1 MQVSLLNVIR
11 VFTSQGPKAG
21 LMHLGQSSLN
31 AIRGLLPALFRLRK
45 RIGRRNL
52 EGSQKYL
59 RMQNDEYEIAAS
71 RWTPRQKDPLVGF
84 WYEHNDFSDY
94 DTLLFRNFDT
104 EGKVALE
111 YGCGPGRNIERYW
124 ERFSAIDGVD
134 ISKTIVSKGVAYL
147 RSQGIEAKLLVNNGS
162 DIPADDG
169 NYDVV
174 FSVICLQ
181 HISSHAIRMRI
192 FEEIYRVLKPG
203 GLFAFQMGF
212 GPRPDSVSYYSDD
225 FEAKGTNGARDVRI
239 ENAQDL
245 ETDLSSLGF
254 EKTNWVFGDPCQ
266 DLHEKWIWVQAFKP
280 L

>member
-1 MQVSLLNVIR
+1 MFI
-11 VFTSQGPKAG
+11 SQGPKAG
-21 LMHLGQSSLN
+21 LLHLGNSTLN
-31 AIRGLLPALFRLRK
+31 AIRGSLLALVRLK
-45 RIGRRNL
+45 QRIGRRNL

-59 RMQNDEYEIAAS
+59 RMQTDEYENAAS
-71 RWTPRQKDPLVGF
+71 QWTPRRKDPLVG
-84 WYEHNDFSDY
+84 WWDQHNSFPDY

-124 ERFSAIDGVD
+124 NRFSTIDGVD

-147 RSQGIEAKLLVNNGS
+147 RSQGIEAKLLVNDGS
-162 DIPADDG
+162 DIPSQDEI
-169 NYDVV
+169 YDVV

-192 FEEIYRVLKPG
+192 FEEIYRVMKPG
-203 GLFAFQMGF
+203 GLLAFQMGF
-212 GPRPDSVSYYSDD
+212 GRRPDSVSYFSND
-225 FEAKGTNGARDVRI
+225 FEAGGTNGARDVRI
-239 ENAQDL
+239 ENTQDL
-245 ETDLSSLGF
+245 EADLSSLGF

-280 L
+280 NQ